1 MPRPSQRD
9 RVVRAYVD
17 HVVNHG
23 PDAVTLEAVAARAG
37 VSKGGLL
44 YHFGSKDALL
54 TGFLDWVR
62 ELTEADIAAA
72 RAAAAAG
79 EESVARYYLR
89 TSADDPQ
96 RDSSMFRSTVAL
108 LSLAG
113 SEEAAAVTAREV
125 MAAWRDVLVA
135 EAGDELTG
143 DLIAALG
150 DGIYLRAI
158 AGEPSTALARDWDA
172 VLARLGPPGG

>member
-9 RVVRAYVD
+9 RIVRAYVD
-17 HVVNHG
+17 HVVAHG
-23 PDAVTLEAVAARAG
+23 PDAVTLEAVATRAG

-62 ELTEADIAAA
+62 ELTDADIATA

-96 RDSSMFRSTVAL
+96 RDTAMFRSMVAL
-108 LSLAG
+108 LTLAG
-113 SEEAAAVTAREV
+113 AEEAAAVAAREV
-125 MAAWRDVLVA
+125 MAAWRDVLA
-135 EAGDELTG
+135 REAGDELTG
-143 DLIAALG
+143 DLVAALG

-158 AGEPSTALARDWDA
+158 AGEHSPVLARDWDA
-172 VLARLGPPGG
+172 VLARLGPPAG

>member
-9 RVVRAYVD
+9 AIVRAYVD
-17 HVVNHG
+17 HVVAHG
-23 PDAVTLEAVAARAG
+23 PDAVTLEGVATRAG

-44 YHFGSKDALL
+44 YHFGSKEALL

-62 ELTEADIAAA
+62 ELTEADIATA

-79 EESVARYYLR
+79 EEPVARYYLR

-96 RDSSMFRSTVAL
+96 RDTAMFRSMVAL
-108 LSLAG
+108 LTLAG
-113 SEEAAAVTAREV
+113 AEEAAAVAAREV
-125 MAAWRDVLVA
+125 MASWRDVLVE
-135 EAGDELTG
+135 EAGDTLTG
-143 DLIAALG
+143 DLVAALG

-158 AGEPSTALARDWDA
+158 AGEPSTELARDWDA
-172 VLARLGPPGG
+172 VLARLGPRGG

>member
-17 HVVNHG
+17 HVVSHG

-62 ELTEADIAAA
+62 GLTGTDIAAA

-96 RDSSMFRSTVAL
+96 RDTAMFRSMVAL
-108 LSLAG
+108 LTLAG
-113 SEEAAAVTAREV
+113 AEEAAAVAAREV
-125 MAAWRDVLVA
+125 MGAWRDVLTE
-135 EAGDELTG
+135 EAGDPLTG

-158 AGEPSTALARDWDA
+158 AGEHSSELARDWDA
-172 VLARLGPPGG
+172 VLARLSPPAG

>member
-9 RVVRAYVD
+9 AIVRAYVD
-17 HVVNHG
+17 HVVAHG
-23 PDAVTLEAVAARAG
+23 PDAVTLEAVATRAG

-62 ELTEADIAAA
+62 ELTRADITAA
-72 RAAAAAG
+72 REVAAAG

-89 TSADDPQ
+89 TSADDPH
-96 RDSSMFRSTVAL
+96 RDSAMFRSTVAL

-113 SEEAAAVTAREV
+113 SEEAAAVTAREL
-125 MAAWRDVLVA
+125 MAAWRDVLAA
-135 EAGDELTG
+135 EAGDEFTG

-172 VLARLGPPGG
+172 VLARLSPPAW

>member
-9 RVVRAYVD
+9 QIVRAYVD
-17 HVVNHG
+17 HVVSHG
-23 PDAVTLEAVAARAG
+23 PDAVTLEAVATRAG

-62 ELTEADIAAA
+62 SLTDDDIAAA
-72 RAAAAAG
+72 RAAATAG

-96 RDSSMFRSTVAL
+96 RDSAMFRSMVAL

-113 SEEAAAVTAREV
+113 SEEAAAVAARDV
-125 MAAWRDVLVA
+125 MTAWRDVLA
-135 EAGDELTG
+135 EEAGDDLTG

-158 AGEPSTALARDWDA
+158 AGEPSTGLARDWDA
-172 VLARLGPPGG
+172 VLSRLSPPAG

>member
-9 RVVRAYVD
+9 QIVRAYVD
-17 HVVNHG
+17 HVVSHG
-23 PDAVTLEAVAARAG
+23 PDAVTLEAVATRAG

-54 TGFLDWVR
+54 AGFLDWVR
-62 ELTEADIAAA
+62 SLTDDDIAAA
-72 RAAAAAG
+72 RAAAASG

-89 TSADDPQ
+89 TSADDPL
-96 RDSSMFRSTVAL
+96 REGAMFRSMVAL

-113 SEEAAAVTAREV
+113 SEEAAAVAARDV
-125 MAAWRDVLVA
+125 MTTWRDVLA
-135 EAGDELTG
+135 DETGDDLTG

-172 VLARLGPPGG
+172 VLSRLSPPAG